1 MFSNFLRRKVIPFLG
16 DVLGP
21 MIKGGM
27 DLAGTDEDVKMLIS
41 KVLINNLRQ
50 TKSIKKISDAE
61 FKVFSQTGDDGII
74 QFLINKVRLLPDENR
89 FVEFGVESYR
99 ESNTRFLLMNNNWKG
114 LVMEADKDYVNS
126 IKKWKDYWKFDLAAV
141 GVFVTRKN
149 INNLFDKYGFNKNI
163 GLLSIDVDGND
174 YWLWE
179 AFTLTK
185 PVIVVI
191 EYNSLFGSRSAV
203 TIPYNEEFY
212 RTKAHYSNLYWG
224 TSLKALCNLA
234 KSKGYVFLGSN
245 SSGNNAYFVRKDRK
259 GNLKEV
265 SPESGYVESRYR
277 ESRDR
282 DGNLTFLSGKERLN
296 EIKNMKVYDVESNK
310 VYQLKN
316 ILV

>member
-1 MFSNFLRRKVIPFLG
+1 MFNNLLWRKVVPFLG
-16 DVLGP
+16 GVLGP
-21 MIKGGM
+21 MIRGGM
-27 DLAGTDEDVKMLIS
+27 DLVGIDEDVKMLIS
-41 KVLINNLRQ
+41 KVLINNIRQ
-50 TKSIKKISDAE
+50 TKSIKRIADAE
-61 FKVFSQTGDDGII
+61 FKIFSQTGDDGII
-74 QFLINKVRLLPDENR
+74 QFLINKVRLLPNENN

-114 LVMEADKDYVNS
+114 LAMEADRDYVNS
-126 IKKWKDYWKFDLAAV
+126 IKKWKDFWKYDLTAVAA
-141 GVFVTRKN
+141 FVTKKN
-149 INNLFDKYGFNKNI
+149 INNLFEKYGFGKNI

-224 TSLKALCNLA
+224 TSLKALCRLA
-234 KSKGYVFLGSN
+234 KSKGYIFLGSN

-259 GNLKEV
+259 GGLKEV
-265 SPESGYVESRYR
+265 SVSAGYVEARYR

-282 DGNLTFLSGKERLN
+282 NGNLTYLSGKDRLK

-310 VYQLKN
+310 VYQLKK
-316 ILV
+316 IIV